1 MGDHKAKE
9 AEAEELTAPKA
20 ENLAKEIVSDDID
33 MDGVDLS
40 LPETGGMTDQM
51 AMLLYRQLTVYHQ
64 ADLMARANKA
74 AKNSAKENEARLE
87 SITAGKAAALIQREY
102 PTARA
107 RMLKIIADEKEAAE
121 KTKAEAEAEKT
132 AKGKGG

>member
-1 MGDHKAKE
+1 M
-9 AEAEELTAPKA
+9 AEELTAPEA
-20 ENLAKEIVSDDID
+20 EKLAKDIVTDDID
-33 MDGVDLS
+33 MEDWDLS
-40 LPETGGMTDQM
+40 LPETAGQVDNM
-51 AMLLYRQLTVYHQ
+51 AMLLYRQLTIYHQ

-107 RMLKIIADEKEAAE
+107 RMMEIIEREKAAAE
-121 KTKAEAEAEKT
+121 APQQ
-132 AKGKGG
+132 GGD